1 MVIDAS
7 PKPDLGTLSPLAR
20 EVASALSRVA
30 SNVALVVDASGRIV
44 AAAEGPVPL
53 RASCGAW
60 EGRLWI
66 DTVTGESRHKIASL
80 LDEVNRDGLT
90 QPREVNH
97 PTRGGVDIPLV
108 WTAIL
113 LGAKGM
119 TLAVGRDMRSV
130 SEIQR
135 RFMDAQH
142 EMERDYWQRRHADA
156 RFHVF
161 FHADADALIAVEART
176 LAVLET
182 NAAARAVLGERGL
195 PTGRAL
201 MSLLPPSARPAVSG
215 LLSGV
220 RASGR
225 TAEVRVALSEGGPDC
240 DLAATPVTLGD
251 WSGLLLRGRRPAP
264 AQAAGHRAPGA
275 GGAASAPGLADLTDL
290 TDLTD
295 RLGQTPLEGL
305 LAEATRRAERLL
317 LQAALRRSDGLIVPA
332 AALLGIEPETL
343 LARPRRLGLETP
355 LNPLARKLN

>member
-7 PKPDLGTLSPLAR
+7 PKPDLGNLSPLAR

-44 AAAEGPVPL
+44 AAAEGSVPL

-60 EGRLWI
+60 EGLSWI
-66 DTVTGESRHKIASL
+66 DTVTGESRHKIAGL
-80 LDEVNRDGLT
+80 LDEVSRDGLT

-97 PTRGGVDIPLV
+97 PTRSGVDIPLV
-108 WTAIL
+108 WTAIR
-113 LGAKGM
+113 LGSEGLI
-119 TLAVGRDMRSV
+119 LAVGRDMRSV

-161 FHADADALIAVEART
+161 FHADVDALIAVDAGS

-182 NAAARAVLGERGL
+182 NEAARALLGDRGL
-195 PTGRAL
+195 AAGRRL
-201 MSLLPPSARPAVSG
+201 MSLLPPAARPAVSG

-225 TAEVRVALSEGGPDC
+225 PAEVRVALSEGGTDC
-240 DLAATPVTLGD
+240 DLAATPITVGD
-251 WSGLLLRGRRPAP
+251 WSGLLLRGRRPA
-264 AQAAGHRAPGA
+264 QGAGH
-275 GGAASAPGLADLTDL
+275 AASAPRPDDL

-305 LAEATRRAERLL
+305 LVEATRRAERQLV
-317 LQAALRRSDGLIVPA
+317 QAALQRCNGLIVPA

-343 LARPRRLGLETP
+343 LARLRRLGLETP
-355 LNPLARKLN
+355 ENPLASKLN

>member
-7 PKPDLGTLSPLAR
+7 PKPDLGNLSPLAR

-44 AAAEGPVPL
+44 AAAEGSVPL

-60 EGRLWI
+60 EGLSWI
-66 DTVTGESRHKIASL
+66 DTVTGESRHKIAGL
-80 LDEVNRDGLT
+80 LDEVSRDGLT

-108 WTAIL
+108 WTAIR
-113 LGAKGM
+113 LGAEGLI
-119 TLAVGRDMRSV
+119 LAVGRDMRSV

-161 FHADADALIAVEART
+161 FHADVDALIAVDAGS

-182 NAAARAVLGERGL
+182 NEAARALLGDRGL
-195 PTGRAL
+195 AAGRRL
-201 MSLLPPSARPAVSG
+201 MSLLPPAARTAVSG

-225 TAEVRVALSEGGPDC
+225 PAEIRVALSEGGPDC
-240 DLAATPVTLGD
+240 DLAATPITVGD
-251 WSGLLLRGRRPAP
+251 WSGMLLRGRRPA
-264 AQAAGHRAPGA
+264 AGQGA
-275 GGAASAPGLADLTDL
+275 GRSVPASGHAAPAPGLADL

-305 LAEATRRAERLL
+305 LAEATRRSERLIVQSA
-317 LQAALRRSDGLIVPA
+317 LQRCNGLIVPA

-343 LARPRRLGLETP
+343 LARLRRLGLETP
-355 LNPLARKLN
+355 ENPLASKLN